1 MSGAIYLDSGDEAEF
16 AHSSAY
22 NSATTSRRGWVP
34 SILPR
39 SRSHKPGSFSSEEE
53 SGTETGPFVQFDV
66 ENSDDESPFLP
77 PSRVQDPYPVRSTTI
92 ETDDPSA
99 TRQSVFR
106 SWLNKLTSFL
116 SRNAATPTRH
126 TPTITTTPTT
136 TVPPQTTAQ
145 VLPDFTTTTT
155 TAPVRKPIWEILDGE
170 NVNLTERGWQSV
182 IQRTMGSRHPSL
194 QNSFGGTN
202 HPGPSF
208 YPNFSQNQPPWDAT
222 NPSQFSQRDQPT
234 MENLIRYHMMM
245 QMRQD
250 DGDYETE
257 DGLGFRSGMRYVP
270 SSVFTHPSVA
280 SNGLG
285 GSRRIVRL
293 PDGRYGPSAFGQF
306 TESSQLARR
315 DGSK

>member
-182 IQRTMGSRHPSL
+182 IQ
-194 QNSFGGTN
+194 
-202 HPGPSF
+202 
-208 YPNFSQNQPPWDAT
+208 
-222 NPSQFSQRDQPT
+222 
-234 MENLIRYHMMM
+234 
-245 QMRQD
+245 
-250 DGDYETE
+250 
-257 DGLGFRSGMRYVP
+257 
-270 SSVFTHPSVA
+270 
-280 SNGLG
+280 
-285 GSRRIVRL
+285 
-293 PDGRYGPSAFGQF
+293 
-306 TESSQLARR
+306 
-315 DGSK
+315 GSK